1 MRRGFGTVLS
11 MDSMEVEQKLRSAVR
26 MLLDGGVVL
35 VPTDTVYGLA
45 VLPSAQDGVR
55 RLFELKGRPVER
67 NLPVMVPDPAA
78 LSMLGVRVSNAAR
91 AILASDLV
99 PGPITIAFGFCDE
112 GRPDWLAG
120 RHEVAVR
127 IPADDALLEILRR
140 TGPLLVTSAN
150 FHGKPTGRTVQEI
163 VPTLS
168 GEPDF
173 VFDGGPRET
182 VPSTLV
188 NCRLVPPV
196 VEREGIVSFEQLTKI
211 VECTK

>member
-1 MRRGFGTVLS
+1 
-11 MDSMEVEQKLRSAVR
+11 MDSMEAEQKLRRAVQV
-26 MLLDGGVVL
+26 LLNGGVVL

-45 VLPSAQDGVR
+45 VLPSAYEGVR

-67 NLPVMVPDPAA
+67 NLPVMVPDPEA
-78 LSMLGVRVSNAAR
+78 LSILGVRVSDAAK

-99 PGPITIAFGFCDE
+99 PGPLTIAFGFCDE

-127 IPADDALLEILRR
+127 IPADDAMLEILRR

-150 FHGKPTGRTVQEI
+150 FHGKPTGRTTQEI

-168 GEPDF
+168 GLPDF

-196 VEREGIVSFEQLTKI
+196 VEREGVVSYEKLSRIVA
-211 VECTK
+211 CTK